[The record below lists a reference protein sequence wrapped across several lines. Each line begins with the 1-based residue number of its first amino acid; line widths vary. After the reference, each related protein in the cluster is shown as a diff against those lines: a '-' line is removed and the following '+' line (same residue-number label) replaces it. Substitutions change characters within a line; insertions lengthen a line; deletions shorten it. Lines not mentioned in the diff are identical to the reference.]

1 MPFRNTFKTRSV
13 LYQIGIF
20 FDTSGVKCCRVSKQ
34 LWYRIF
40 RENYMQKGNEKKQLR
55 KPQHQ
60 PRPGIEKK
68 LSPQP
73 VVDRPDQQGSNKL
86 RGKKLLITG
95 ADSGIGKAVAVLFA
109 KEGADVAIAY
119 LNEHEDARDTSD
131 IIEKKYKRKCLLI
144 PGDLSRERHC
154 KTVVGKVVKQFERID
169 ILVNNAALHYENK
182 ELEDLTTKE
191 LVKTFSTNIFS
202 FFWLTRE
209 ALPYMKKGSCIIN
222 TASVTAYRG
231 SAGLIDYASTKGAIV
246 AFTRS
251 LSANLV
257 KKGIRVNGVA
267 PGPIWTPLI
276 ASSFSKQKVAQ
287 FGSEVPMG
295 RAGEPVEVAPAYLF
309 LASDDASYITG
320 QFIHPNGGEIING

>member
-1 MPFRNTFKTRSV
+1 
-13 LYQIGIF
+13 
-20 FDTSGVKCCRVSKQ
+20 
-34 LWYRIF
+34 
-40 RENYMQKGNEKKQLR
+40 MQKGNRKKQLR
-55 KPQHQ
+55 KPQRQ
-60 PRPGIEKK
+60 RRPGMENK

-73 VVDRPDQQGSNKL
+73 VFDYPEKPGTNRL
-86 RGKKLLITG
+86 IGKKALITG

-119 LNEHEDARDTSD
+119 LNEHEDAKATCR
-131 IIEKKYKRKCLLI
+131 IIEERYKRKCLLI
-144 PGDLSRERHC
+144 PGDLSKERHC
-154 KTVVGKVVKQFERID
+154 KRVAEKFADEFEQID

-182 ELEDLTTKE
+182 TLEDLTAKE
-191 LVKTFSTNIFS
+191 LVRTFSTNIFS

-209 ALPYMKKGSCIIN
+209 VLRYMKKGGCIIN

-231 SAGLIDYASTKGAIV
+231 SGGLIDYASTKGAIV

-257 KKGIRVNGVA
+257 EKGIRVNGVA

-276 ASSFSKQKVAQ
+276 ASSFSKEKVAQ
-287 FGSEVPMG
+287 FGSDVPMG
-295 RAGEPVEVAPAYLF
+295 RAGEPAEVAPAYLF
-309 LASDDASYITG
+309 LASDDSSYITG